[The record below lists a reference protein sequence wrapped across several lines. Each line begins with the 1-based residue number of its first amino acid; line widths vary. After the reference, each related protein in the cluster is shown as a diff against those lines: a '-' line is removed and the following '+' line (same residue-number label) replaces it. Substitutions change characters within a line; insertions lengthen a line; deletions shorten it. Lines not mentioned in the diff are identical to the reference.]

1 MINVVVNY
9 NYGFLHAIPV
19 ADHRLKTLT
28 LNKTFEKSGK
38 LYISDINI
46 IYKEFENAGTI
57 FLGKIIFKIKAA

>member
-1 MINVVVNY
+1 MINVVVSY

-19 ADHRLKTLT
+19 AEYSMT
-28 LNKTFEKSGK
+28 LNKTFEKSDK